1 MAHPRKLKPRKETRK
16 IMQPISRDA
25 FHKIL
30 NRITPRA
37 PRPASK

>member
-1 MAHPRKLKPRKETRK
+1 MARTKKSKPRKETRK

-30 NRITPRA
+30 GRITQPA
-37 PRPASK
+37 PRRASK